1 MLGGTMPTVTTP
13 VPAKMSQKQR
23 SALLAEVA
31 HAFEMKFVCM
41 DHNQPP
47 RCEIKGDELR
57 CEVCCEQLALM
68 ARISLPSVVRMVAA
82 RS

>member
-1 MLGGTMPTVTTP
+1 MPTITTP
-13 VPAKMSQKQR
+13 VPPKMSNEQR

-31 HAFEMKFVCM
+31 HAFDTKFVCL
-41 DHNQPP
+41 DHKQRP

-57 CEVCCEQLALM
+57 CEVCCDELALL
-68 ARISLPSVVRMVAA
+68 ARLALPSVVRMVAG